1 MTVVIQADNL
11 TKYYGST
18 RGIENLSLQVEAG
31 EIFGFL
37 GPNGAGKT
45 TTIRLALDFIRPT
58 TGSLQVLGLDPR
70 RDVQEVHRRV
80 GYLPSELALYDGLTG
95 GEFLRYF
102 ASLRGGV
109 DWRFV
114 DELVERLGAG
124 LSQPMRAL
132 STGNKHKIGL
142 IEAFMHRPELLILDE
157 PTSGL
162 DPLIRQEFQ
171 QLGSEARDR
180 GQTIFLS
187 SHVLPEVER
196 VCDRVG
202 IVRDGT
208 LVAVEH
214 VGALKARALRRLEIH
229 FATPVPA
236 EAFAGLPGVRD
247 VTVEDSAVRCEVT
260 GTVDAVIKAA
270 AQFEVVNVVSHE
282 PSLEEVF
289 LAYYEGGDEHAQ

>member
-171 QLGSEARDR
+171 QLVSEARDR

>member
-171 QLGSEARDR
+171 QLVSEARDR

-202 IVRDGT
+202 IVRNGT

>member
-18 RGIENLSLQVEAG
+18 RGIESLSLQVEAG

-45 TTIRLALDFIRPT
+45 TTIRVALDFIRPT
-58 TGSLQVLGLDPR
+58 TGSIQVLGLDPR
-70 RDVQEVHRRV
+70 RDVQEIHRRV

-114 DELVERLGAG
+114 DEMVERLGAG

-162 DPLIRQEFQ
+162 DPLVRQEFQ
-171 QLGSEARDR
+171 QLVSEARDR
-180 GQTIFLS
+180 GQTVFLS

-214 VGALKARALRRLEIH
+214 VAALKARALRRLEIH
-229 FATPVPA
+229 FAKPVPA

-270 AQFEVVNVVSHE
+270 AQFEVVNVVSQE
-282 PSLEEVF
+282 PSLEDVF